1 MAKKTV
7 TYVLIKTTRITGWLL
22 LVAVLVCMV
31 SGFSMCGQL
40 GLGALMTY
48 ATALALHKT
57 FVWPLGVLF
66 LVHTLASVYL
76 AFRRWGWIGR

>member
-22 LVAVLVCMV
+22 LVVVLVCMV

-40 GLGALMTY
+40 GFEALMTTT
-48 ATALALHKT
+48 TALALHKT
-57 FVWPLGVLF
+57 FVWPLAGLF
-66 LVHTLASVYL
+66 LIHSLASVYL
-76 AFRRWGWIGR
+76 AFRRWGWIRR